1 MNGAPPARD
10 LRELLIIDEREWR
23 RRRWR
28 RANPDRQRQVS
39 AHLFPVPARS
49 RGGWLTEPIP
59 GVHPTRRGR
68 GGVPNAVIE
77 PSPIYVLDFSRYAQ
91 DTKFLLSLLTERC
104 QRQCHFGGVGRARS
118 VR

>member
-49 RGGWLTEPIP
+49 GGGRLTERIP
-59 GVHPTRRGR
+59 AVQPRRR
-68 GGVPNAVIE
+68 EWVEVPYAVIE

-104 QRQCHFGGVGRARS
+104 QRQ
-118 VR
+118 